1 MKKLI
6 YCFLFLPILLCQCTH
21 QKELMVYPGMM
32 PAELCYL
39 DEYAPRVRVDL
50 KYCGNDNFVGRPIQ
64 GYTTGRRAILRRDAA
79 AAIAKVQ
86 KELEAQGLGLL
97 VWDAYRPYRA
107 LLDFYAWSKTD
118 DDHTRARFYPNIT
131 KREIYEQKYIG
142 LTSEHCWGVA
152 VDVTLVNLRTGK
164 ELDMGGRHDLLD
176 ASSATDYAGLTPRQ
190 RANRQLLRNTM
201 AAAGMRNYSKEW
213 WHYYL
218 SPPGHC
224 HRYDFPLNDQLNQKI
239 DD

>member
-1 MKKLI
+1 M
-6 YCFLFLPILLCQCTH
+6 
-21 QKELMVYPGMM
+21 ELS
-32 PAELCYL
+32 AIIHRSAFSELY
-39 DEYAPRVRVDL
+39 
-50 KYCGNDNFVGRPIQ
+50 
-64 GYTTGRRAILRRDAA
+64 
-79 AAIAKVQ
+79 
-86 KELEAQGLGLL
+86 
-97 VWDAYRPYRA
+97 
-107 LLDFYAWSKTD
+107 
-118 DDHTRARFYPNIT
+118 
-131 KREIYEQKYIG
+131 
-142 LTSEHCWGVA
+142 A
-152 VDVTLVNLRTGK
+152 VDEKTVVVNLRTGK